1 VEEEQLQIMV
11 AAAVAPAIP
20 VMVVV
25 MAEVVE
31 LQIIGRVQVVL
42 VDIPEMVAAAALV
55 PAQAH

>member
-1 VEEEQLQIMV
+1 
-11 AAAVAPAIP
+11 
-20 VMVVV
+20 MVVV